1 MYLSKT
7 MAKTGE
13 SKGDTWRVRYEPT
26 KKVSWLN
33 TRHAVVIRWAS
44 GTCKTHQFDFSE
56 IAMDD
61 KAFKNAFDKAGD
73 GGVKSESEKFE

>member
-1 MYLSKT
+1 

-26 KKVSWLN
+26 KRVSWLN
-33 TRHAVVIRWAS
+33 TRHAVVFRWAS

-56 IAMDD
+56 MAMDD
-61 KAFKNAFDKAGD
+61 EAFKNAFDKAAD
-73 GGVKSESEKFE
+73 DVVKSETEKAE